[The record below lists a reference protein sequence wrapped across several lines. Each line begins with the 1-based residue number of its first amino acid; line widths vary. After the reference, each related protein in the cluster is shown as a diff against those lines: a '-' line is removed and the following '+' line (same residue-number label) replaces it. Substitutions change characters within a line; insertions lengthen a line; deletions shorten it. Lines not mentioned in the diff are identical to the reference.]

1 MQKRSSHENISYSG
15 TVNVIGSDVYPK
27 SFPLHWH
34 NHVEIAFRTEEENS
48 GVGTS
53 PDRHTSSATDMDMS
67 TGTGQD
73 MRRDQRA
80 DAGTDHAVNP
90 NHAVNPDHRPLLHI
104 NQTAYRMNPGD
115 ILFIWPGEMHE
126 IVENGD
132 SGLTGLQFS
141 VALFDE
147 LPDFTPFFHF
157 FRSFHQISC
166 SEQPELAGR
175 IMAHIRRMLSALESG
190 DTFSGVRTVICLY
203 EMFMDFGNYIKNMLP
218 VEASPGT
225 GGERKPFEK
234 ISTVRTFEKISA
246 ACGYIIDNCEH
257 ELTLESAAAYAGSS
271 ACYFSRIFKQFTNYN
286 FVEYLALQRIK
297 RAQRLLADPDKSVT
311 EIAYQAGFK
320 SISTFNRVFRQYRG
334 CSPSEYRKYYLK

>member
-53 PDRHTSSATDMDMS
+53 PDKHTSSAIDMS
-67 TGTGQD
+67 AGTGQD
-73 MRRDQRA
+73 MRKDQGA
-80 DAGTDHAVNP
+80 DAGMEQAANS
-90 NHAVNPDHRPLLHI
+90 DHRPLLHI
-104 NQTAYRMNPGD
+104 NQTAYRMNFGD

-203 EMFMDFGNYIKNMLP
+203 EMFMDFGGYIKNT
-218 VEASPGT
+218 VSDGVSPET
-225 GGERKPFEK
+225 VGEGKSFEK

-246 ACGYIIDNCEH
+246 ACGYIIDNCER
-257 ELTLESAAAYAGSS
+257 ELTLESAAAHAGFS

-286 FVEYLALQRIK
+286 FVEYLTLQRIK
-297 RAQRLLADPDKSVT
+297 RAQLLLANPDKSVT
-311 EIAYQAGFK
+311 EISYQAGFK